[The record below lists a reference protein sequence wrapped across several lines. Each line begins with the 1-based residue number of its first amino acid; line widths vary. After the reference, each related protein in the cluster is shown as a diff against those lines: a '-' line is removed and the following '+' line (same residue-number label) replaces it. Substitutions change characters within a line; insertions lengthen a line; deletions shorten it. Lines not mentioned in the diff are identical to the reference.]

1 MHTEQKFKPMF
12 KFIPNSFLIL
22 NSNMIC
28 CETLN
33 IIQLDYLEEWFIF
46 HYIPSF
52 KDYDL
57 FKVMLSGE
65 ASGKLFPYLSGFI
78 NWILN
83 YPQEKI
89 DIIKLG
95 ENQITKLIYNKFS
108 SFICIY

>member
-1 MHTEQKFKPMF
+1 
-12 KFIPNSFLIL
+12 
-22 NSNMIC
+22 
-28 CETLN
+28 
-33 IIQLDYLEEWFIF
+33 
-46 HYIPSF
+46 
-52 KDYDL
+52 
-57 FKVMLSGE
+57 MLSGE